1 MLVLIVA
8 AAAVAFAGSAYLNAR
23 FRHAYREPA
32 LSCLAPNRSRGP
44 NRLCQK
50 PTPRGG
56 YCSTHHDQRRRDDGA
71 VWGGRCDRRPRYRSR
86 GLVFA
91 PAVAFA
97 GRLLDF
103 AAGRSGSFRPVERRA
118 DELQRNHFV
127 HQLSELADVSD
138 LAGPRFQAVLDFG
151 HVQNL

>member
-71 VWGGRCDRRPRYRSR
+71 VWGAGAI
-86 GLVFA
+86 GVLA
-91 PAVAFA
+91 IAVAVWY
-97 GRLLDF
+97 
-103 AAGRSGSFRPVERRA
+103 S
-118 DELQRNHFV
+118 LQ
-127 HQLSELADVSD
+127 Q
-138 LAGPRFQAVLDFG
+138 
-151 HVQNL
+151 